1 MAKKE
6 NKLQAR
12 IDELLDELAVLE
24 GDSPEYDRVSTQASK
39 LISIQNQTKVS
50 GFSKDALLAAGVNLA
65 GILIITQ
72 YEKADVITS
81 KAFNLLFNRNR

>member
-6 NKLQAR
+6 DKLQAR